1 MKFDDYNYAV
11 SNPYILLG
19 ENKNEKNYLRI
30 KGGYSD
36 GQSQIVGKITKKA
49 LSQALLDKYEHQ
61 SMTSSMKELKNVPE
75 TQS

>member
-1 MKFDDYNYAV
+1 MIQTEQNIEDSHSNNPFGRGAMKFDDYNYAV

-36 GQSQIVGKITKKA
+36 G
-49 LSQALLDKYEHQ
+49 
-61 SMTSSMKELKNVPE
+61 
-75 TQS
+75 

>member
-30 KGGYSD
+30 EGGYSD
-36 GQSQIVGKITKKA
+36 G
-49 LSQALLDKYEHQ
+49 
-61 SMTSSMKELKNVPE
+61 
-75 TQS
+75 